1 MRVFRCQP
9 PYARAASRGA
19 ARRGAA
25 LCAALCA
32 AFASL
37 LACIGP
43 AAAQSAPLRTGQRV
57 EVPSLELSAGEPVRL
72 PGFWFPAGP
81 VGEGPPRPALVL
93 LHGCG
98 GPYGRGGI
106 RLSERMLEY
115 SAWLN
120 GLGVHVLVTDSLT
133 PRGERELCTQ
143 RMGGRAVTQAHRRR
157 DALGALQWLAAQP
170 GVDAQRLGLLGWSHG
185 GSTVLAATNLQHPE
199 VRSAPVKPALA
210 AAFYPGCGAEL
221 RRGYRAAAPLLLQVG
236 EDDDWTPPEP
246 CRQLAELA
254 ELAAQA
260 EKADQAS
267 GATVTFHA
275 YPGAVHGFDGT
286 APVTLRRDVPNGVRP
301 GQGVR
306 VGGQPAARELSR
318 ERLGAFLATQFPLRP
333 VNP

>member
-1 MRVFRCQP
+1 MHCPRCL
-9 PYARAASRGA
+9 ATSALTASRGD
-19 ARRGAA
+19 ARLGAVLRA
-25 LCAALCA
+25 LTAG
-32 AFASL
+32 L
-37 LACIGP
+37 LVCLVCLGV
-43 AAAQSAPLRTGQRV
+43 AAAETAPARANERV
-57 EVPSLELSAGEPVRL
+57 EVPSLDLSAGEPVRL
-72 PGFWFPAGP
+72 PGFWFRAAPA
-81 VGEGPPRPALVL
+81 GEGPPRPALVL

-98 GPYGRGGI
+98 GPYARDGT

-120 GLGVHVLVTDSLT
+120 SLGVHALITDSLT

-143 RMGGRAVTQAHRRR
+143 RMGGRAITQAHRRR

-170 GVDAQRLGLLGWSHG
+170 GVDVRRVGLLGWSHG
-185 GSTVLAATNLQHPE
+185 GSTVLAATNLRHLE
-199 VRSAPVKPALA
+199 VRSAPVKAALA

-221 RRGYRAAAPLLLQVG
+221 RGGYHAAAPLLLQVG

-246 CRQLAELA
+246 CRQLAT
-254 ELAAQA
+254 
-260 EKADQAS
+260 QAS
-267 GATVTFHA
+267 GAPVTFHA

-318 ERLGAFLATQFPLRP
+318 ERLRSFLISEAGLP
-333 VNP
+333 